1 MPNIK
6 YDWEQIIRDMT
17 VIISDRIAAG
27 KNPPTITTLYHKLSK
42 KYSEQGQPFPTSPEI
57 FTRKVHS
64 CLGLKKNSKNYEPY
78 FYRLAGQYSG
88 MTLDRLATG
97 LSVSTVSA
105 DSSNWIFI
113 RLKSIIADSKAI
125 NSYSVVQKHLYLLS
139 QKLKKKFS
147 SEIIFISFDRDTL
160 VIMCRD
166 NASNQKVVK
175 YFSRINGTE
184 VL

>member
-27 KNPPTITTLYHKLSK
+27 KKPPTITTLYHKLSK
-42 KYSEQGQPFPTSPEI
+42 KYSKQGQPFPTSPEI

-78 FYRLAGQYSG
+78 FYRLAGQYSS
-88 MTLDRLATG
+88 MTLDSLATG

-113 RLKSIIADSKAI
+113 RLKSIIA
-125 NSYSVVQKHLYLLS
+125 
-139 QKLKKKFS
+139 
-147 SEIIFISFDRDTL
+147 
-160 VIMCRD
+160 
-166 NASNQKVVK
+166 
-175 YFSRINGTE
+175 G
-184 VL
+184 